1 MSLIDDEPQ
10 DITPHL
16 IDLRLH
22 DVQEEEGGS
31 QLNDVDDQ
39 ILQTRP
45 EAIGIEHDSALYGLN
60 DSSLASSLNE
70 QISFSLGKQQCV
82 VQYISNSV
90 SSVIEV
96 FCLS

>member
-1 MSLIDDEPQ
+1 MDDEPQ

-16 IDLRLH
+16 VDLRLH
-22 DVQEEEGGS
+22 DVQEEEERS

-70 QISFSLGKQQCV
+70 QISFSLGKR
-82 VQYISNSV
+82 SNTLFNRFL
-90 SSVIEV
+90 IH
-96 FCLS
+96 